1 MIFNKEETRNLLNML
16 RSSDKENAILAFE
29 SLKKVDIKTYIGE
42 LIVLYKFGNTSP
54 EDWETNCSKCVKALG
69 KRKIL
74 TGAYNALSSGVC
86 LAHMTNNSK
95 EIQEYQKSEVRNI
108 KWVSFEECINCIR
121 PYNLEKINIIEKI
134 NKVLQE
140 YRLY

>member
-42 LIVLYKFGNTSP
+42 LIVLYKFGNASP
-54 EDWETNCSKCVKALG
+54 EDWETNCSRCVKALG

-86 LAHMTNNSK
+86 LAHMTNNNASIQSIELFMEFFTESMIGFLGQMGYPADK
-95 EIQEYQKSEVRNI
+95 FEINI
-108 KWVSFEECINCIR
+108 KLKDGQSTES
-121 PYNLEKINIIEKI
+121 
-134 NKVLQE
+134 
-140 YRLY
+140 